1 MDGVSQ
7 CRGAHHANPVKRALG
22 ERPGGGNHAPAHHP
36 RSSAVARAQ
45 PNRPGIT
52 ILNPFKA
59 KRWFRVLNAAAILTI
74 VAASVSCEEKKAAPT
89 TYYKRPPP
97 TPSPAAPVRHSQ
109 AGHEPKIVAPSQDS
123 VQLQTTRWN
132 GAKLKP
138 SYEIS
143 VNKAVMLYLR
153 TKDRYEAVAKMRGDG
168 VPAPVIFA
176 LHYRES
182 DNSFK
187 CHLHEGSSL
196 LHRTR
201 FVPKGRLL
209 PPKEPPYTWEES
221 AKDAIYD
228 CDKLQGPWSD
238 VTWSLD
244 RVEHYNGWGY
254 RKLGVPSP
262 YLWSGTSIYTA
273 GKYVSD
279 GHYNSNAIDQQLGCA
294 AILLRM
300 KEKGIDIR
308 FAH

>member
-1 MDGVSQ
+1 M
-7 CRGAHHANPVKRALG
+7 
-22 ERPGGGNHAPAHHP
+22 
-36 RSSAVARAQ
+36 
-45 PNRPGIT
+45 
-52 ILNPFKA
+52 
-59 KRWFRVLNAAAILTI
+59 AAAVLVIA
-74 VAASVSCEEKKAAPT
+74 AASLSCEQKAAT

-97 TPSPAAPVRHSQ
+97 TPSPAAPVRHAQ
-109 AGHEPKIVAPSQDS
+109 AGHEPKFIAPSQDS
-123 VQLQTTRWN
+123 VQLQSARWRN
-132 GAKLKP
+132 AQIKT
-138 SYEIS
+138 SFEIS

-262 YLWSGTSIYTA
+262 YLWSGTNIYQS

-279 GHYNSNAIDQQLGCA
+279 GHYNQNAVDQQLGCA

-300 KEKGIDIR
+300 KEKGVDIK